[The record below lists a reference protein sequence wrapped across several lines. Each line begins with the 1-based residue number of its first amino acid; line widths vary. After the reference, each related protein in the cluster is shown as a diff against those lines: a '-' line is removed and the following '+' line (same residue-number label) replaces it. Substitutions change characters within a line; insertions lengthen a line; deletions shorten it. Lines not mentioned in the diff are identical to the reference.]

1 MKVANNC
8 TVWTVLSTYELSGD
22 TSKLLTKKKV
32 SSRER
37 ILRAAT
43 ELAREIG
50 PAHLS
55 LDAVAARAGLSKG
68 GLLYSFPTKAKL
80 LEAVVEEYMKEHEHA
95 MEVQETLQKGHKNRV
110 ARAFLDV
117 YRVQADDEPPACGVL
132 AALAEDPGFMVPVR
146 RYHRAFLDR
155 MIKDTTDSDTALI
168 VYLAVAGLECSKLM
182 ECEIL
187 NDEEQRAV
195 LVRLENMLTE
205 N

>member
-1 MKVANNC
+1 M
-8 TVWTVLSTYELSGD
+8 STHELSGD
-22 TSKLLTKKKV
+22 PAKLLAKKKV
-32 SSRER
+32 SSRDR
-37 ILRAAT
+37 ILRAAV
-43 ELAREIG
+43 ELAREVG
-50 PAHLS
+50 PAHIS

-80 LEAVVEEYMKEHEHA
+80 LEGVVEEYMKEHERA
-95 MEVQETLQKGHKNRV
+95 MEVQETLQSGDKNRV

-132 AALAEDPGFMVPVR
+132 AALSEDPGFMVPVR
-146 RYHRAFLDR
+146 QYHRTFLDG
-155 MIKDTTDSDTALI
+155 MIKDTTDPDTALI

-187 NDEEQRAV
+187 SDEEQRAV
-195 LVRLENMLTE
+195 LCRLENMLTE